1 MKRLLTLL
9 MALMLLLTFG
19 LFALGSGDSGENAG
33 EDQGTDQTASTSK
46 EEDKTNLGDYNVEIK
61 SSRLTEDYEGKKV
74 IVVTYGFTNHSE
86 DATSFMVAVTDE
98 AFQNGIGLNET
109 LFVKDGDPYSS
120 DNQMKDIK
128 TGATID
134 VEVAYTLNDDTTP
147 VEIEVSE
154 LISFDDAK
162 ITKTFE
168 IA

>member
-1 MKRLLTLL
+1 MKRLLTIL

-19 LFALGSGDSGENAG
+19 LFALGSSDSGENAG
-33 EDQGTDQTASTSK
+33 EDQGTDQSASTSK
-46 EEDKTNLGDYNVEIK
+46 EEDKTNLGNYNVEIK

-74 IVVTYGFTNHSE
+74 IVVTYGFTNHGE
-86 DATSFMVAVTDE
+86 DATSFMFAVTDE
-98 AFQNGIGLNET
+98 AFQNGVGLTET
-109 LFVKDGDPYSS
+109 MFVKDGDPYSS
-120 DNQMKDIK
+120 DNQTKDIK

-154 LISFDDAK
+154 FISFDDAK